1 MMKVNERA
9 WEETMKDLRK
19 QAGRPLYQIA
29 VPTDFST
36 ASTSAMKFAQ
46 NLARVPRT
54 RITAVHAIDSLEY
67 SFGPQDL
74 RELKK
79 QQVWA
84 LAREGMARWL
94 QEGGLSS
101 CATRMIEGE
110 AGPAIAQFIAAGSI
124 DLIVLSTSARL
135 RAARIAFGSVAEEI
149 FRKAACP
156 VLVLGPKVRARNR
169 PLMRL
174 VFATDLEPHSLAALP
189 HLSTFARKF
198 NCSVTVIRA
207 VSPDI
212 QSSPERSRI
221 RKETEEKIK
230 AAADPNLR
238 RRIGKI
244 HVEFAHPANAI
255 PSFANRLKASA
266 LVMGVRGGGD
276 WERATTHIPWAL
288 AHRII
293 AQAKLPVLTIR
304 G

>member
-1 MMKVNERA
+1 
-9 WEETMKDLRK
+9 MKDAR
-19 QAGRPLYQIA
+19 QRAGRPLYQIA
-29 VPTDFST
+29 VPTDFLP
-36 ASTSAMKFAQ
+36 ASTFAMKFAQ

-54 RITAVHAIDSLEY
+54 RVTAVHAIDSLEY

-74 RELKK
+74 RELK
-79 QQVWA
+79 QQQMWA
-84 LAREGMARWL
+84 RAQEAMARWL
-94 QEGGLSS
+94 QEGGFSS

-110 AGPAIAQFIAAGSI
+110 AAPAIAQFIAAGSI

-156 VLVLGPKVRARNR
+156 VFVLGPKVRARNR
-169 PLMRL
+169 PLTRL

-198 NCSVTVIRA
+198 DCSVSVIRA
-207 VSPDI
+207 ADPDI
-212 QSSPERSRI
+212 QSRPERSRI

-230 AAADPNLR
+230 AAADPYLR

-244 HVEFAHPANAI
+244 QVEFAHPANAI
-255 PSFANRLKASA
+255 PSFANRLRASA
-266 LVMGVRGGGD
+266 MVMGVRSGGD
-276 WERATTHIPWAL
+276 WDRATTHIPWAL
-288 AHRII
+288 AHRVI
-293 AQAKLPVLTIR
+293 AKSNLPVLTIR

>member
-1 MMKVNERA
+1 
-9 WEETMKDLRK
+9 MKDASK
-19 QAGRPLYQIA
+19 PAGRPLYQIA
-29 VPTDFST
+29 VPTDFLP
-36 ASTSAMKFAQ
+36 ASTSAMKVAQ
-46 NLARVPRT
+46 NLARSPRT
-54 RITAVHAIDSLEY
+54 RVTAVHAIDSLEY
-67 SFGPQDL
+67 SFGPQDV

-84 LAREGMARWL
+84 LAQEGMARWL
-94 QEGGLSS
+94 QEGGFSS

-110 AGPAIAQFIAAGSI
+110 AAPAIAQFIAAGSF

-156 VLVLGPKVRARNR
+156 VFVLGPKVKAGNR
-169 PLMRL
+169 PLTRL

-207 VSPDI
+207 ADPDI
-212 QSSPERSRI
+212 QSRPERTRI

-230 AAADPNLR
+230 AAADPYLR

-244 HVEFAHPANAI
+244 HVEFASPAKAI

-266 LVMGVRGGGD
+266 LVMGVRSGGD
-276 WERATTHIPWAL
+276 WDRATTHIPWAL

-293 AQAKLPVLTIR
+293 AQARIPVLTIR

>member
-1 MMKVNERA
+1 MMKVERA
-9 WEETMKDLRK
+9 PGKGTMKDASKR
-19 QAGRPLYQIA
+19 ARRPPYQIA
-29 VPTDFST
+29 VPTDFLP

-54 RITAVHAIDSLEY
+54 RVTAVHAIDSLEY
-67 SFGPQDL
+67 SFGPQDV

-84 LAREGMARWL
+84 LAQEAMARWL
-94 QEGGLSS
+94 QEGGFSN

-110 AGPAIAQFIAAGSI
+110 AAPAMAEFIAAGSI

-156 VLVLGPKVRARNR
+156 VFVLGPKVRAGRR
-169 PLMRL
+169 PMTRL

-189 HLSTFARKF
+189 HLSTFARRF
-198 NCSVTVIRA
+198 NCRVSVIRA
-207 VSPDI
+207 ADPYI
-212 QSSPERSRI
+212 QSRPEQSRI

-230 AAADPNLR
+230 AAADPYLR

-266 LVMGVRGGGD
+266 LVMGVRSGGD
-276 WERATTHIPWAL
+276 WDRATTHIPWAL
-288 AHRII
+288 VHRVI
-293 AQAKLPVLTIR
+293 AKSSLPVLTIR